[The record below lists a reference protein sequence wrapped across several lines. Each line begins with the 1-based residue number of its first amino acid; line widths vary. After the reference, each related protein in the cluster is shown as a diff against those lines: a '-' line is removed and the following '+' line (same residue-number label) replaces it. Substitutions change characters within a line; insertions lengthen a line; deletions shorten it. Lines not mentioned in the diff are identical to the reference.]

1 MRLFALQAR
10 VVSSQSAGSQQSVS
24 GALVARRSRG
34 RRVVATRAEPGIA
47 RAGAREC
54 PYEKLALTSR
64 IDLVR
69 ARRQERSSARARVV
83 RARSVSTRRDWRVST
98 RASRRHTR
106 RRPRARAR
114 RDAQKVRTG
123 PFPGQIRDRNRFT
136 RASQSDASGARPMVS
151 RPRNANSRQER
162 CARRHIV
169 TRSSAP
175 ASRTAATSNVEAETQ
190 SGARRCV
197 RASFVLVNCVDR
209 GSRST

>member
-10 VVSSQSAGSQQSVS
+10 VVSSQSTVSQRP
-24 GALVARRSRG
+24 LVARRSRR

-47 RAGAREC
+47 RVGAREC

-98 RASRRHTR
+98 RASRRRTR

-136 RASQSDASGARPMVS
+136 RASQSDASGARHME
-151 RPRNANSRQER
+151 RPRNADSRQER